1 MFHRHFI
8 LEENFEKRSG
18 QAEISLV
25 SIFWTKYFNCSLQ
38 NVIYSILFYFSLVLV
53 FGVEMFYFCDIRY
66 LYPHLKYTIYK
77 KTEII
82 RKWVIWNTWI
92 KPMFFSTLSLQTFMK
107 FFIFH
112 PLFVSKPHLRHSNP
126 IQNKT
131 YPLHTALSI
140 SPKQSG
146 LQEYGHTAL
155 FPCSLGVFYE
165 L

>member
-25 SIFWTKYFNCSLQ
+25 GIFWAKYFNCSLQ

-92 KPMFFSTLSLQTFMK
+92 KPMFFFYSFFANIYEILYFSSLICIQTTSQTLQP
-107 FFIFH
+107 H
-112 PLFVSKPHLRHSNP
+112 PEQNLSSSHSPFYFSKAIWPAG
-126 IQNKT
+126 IWT
-131 YPLHTALSI
+131 YCLIPL
-140 SPKQSG
+140 
-146 LQEYGHTAL
+146 
-155 FPCSLGVFYE
+155 
-165 L
+165 